1 MSKLVIIG
9 AGSTVFVKNLVG
21 DLLLLNNLKLDTISL
36 VDIDGKKLEIV
47 QKLINKVKNQ
57 IGSFIKIEATTDRK
71 KVLAGADYVVSTV
84 DVGGLD
90 LYQREIEITDRFGV
104 NQNVADT
111 LGPGGVFKGLRVV
124 PIIIDICRDIKKLCP
139 NTILFNYTNPM
150 CITMLSIFY
159 ATEIEAYG
167 LCHSVQG
174 TADLLANYLGASIDK
189 ISYFC
194 AGINHMAWYLKYKVD
209 GIDAYPKLKAIAKDK
224 RLIEKLAKDNEYGG
238 IGLHDDI
245 RFSMLEHFGYF
256 ITESPYHL
264 SEYLPYFRKNH
275 DTIKNYKVDARW
287 HLELLKG
294 KDDYYKQVREIIS
307 EGKEIEI
314 KKSFEYLPDIIH
326 ALETGEY
333 FRANINVLNRSL
345 IDNLPQ
351 NSCVEVPCLI
361 GKDGIRPLKIGNLPE
376 QCAALNRSNIGVQ
389 ILAAKA
395 CLEPDEDKKKKLT
408 KMAIKLDPLTS
419 AVLTLDKIDDMVEEL
434 FKLNRSYL
442 KI

>member
-9 AGSTVFVKNLVG
+9 AGSTVFVKSLVG
-21 DLLLLNNLKLDTISL
+21 DLLLLNNLKLDVVSL
-36 VDIDGKKLEIV
+36 VDIDSKKLEII
-47 QKLINKVKNQ
+47 QKLINKAKDQ
-57 IGSFIKIEATTDRK
+57 IGSSIKIEATTDRK

-84 DVGGLD
+84 DIGGID
-90 LYQREIEITDRFGV
+90 LYRRELEITDRFGV

-124 PIIIDICRDIKKLCP
+124 PIIIDICRDIKELCP
-139 NTILFNYTNPM
+139 NAILFNYSNPM
-150 CITMLSIFY
+150 CIIMLSILY

-174 TADLLANYLGASIDK
+174 TADLLANYLGVSMDK
-189 ISYFC
+189 VSYLC
-194 AGINHMAWYLKYKVD
+194 AGINHMAWYLTYKVD

-224 RLIEKLAKDNEYGG
+224 RLIEKFAEDNEYGN
-238 IGLHDDI
+238 IKLYDYV

-264 SEYLPYFRKNH
+264 SEYLPYFRRNQN
-275 DTIKNYKVDARW
+275 TIKNYKVDTRW

-294 KDDYYKQVREIIS
+294 KDDYYRQVREIVS
-307 EGKEIEI
+307 GGKDIEI
-314 KKSFEYLPDIIH
+314 KKSLEYLPDIIH
-326 ALETGEY
+326 ALETGVY
-333 FRANINVLNRSL
+333 FRANINVLNRNL

-351 NSCVEVPCLI
+351 NSCVEVPCLV
-361 GKDGIRPLKIGNLPE
+361 GKDGIRPLKVGNLPE

-395 CLEPDEDKKKKLT
+395 CLEPDKDKKKELA

-442 KI
+442 RT

>member
-1 MSKLVIIG
+1 MSKIVIIG
-9 AGSTVFVKNLVG
+9 AGSTVFVKSLVG
-21 DLLLLNNLKLDTISL
+21 DLLLLENLKLDTVSL
-36 VDIDGKKLEIV
+36 VDIDGKKLEII
-47 QKLINKVKNQ
+47 QKLINKVKDQ
-57 IGSFIKIEATTDRK
+57 IGSSIRIEATTDRK

-84 DVGGLD
+84 DIGGLD

-124 PIIIDICRDIKKLCP
+124 PIIIDICRDIKRLCP
-139 NTILFNYTNPM
+139 DAILFNYTNPM

-174 TADLLANYLGASIDK
+174 TAELLANYLGVSMDK
-189 ISYFC
+189 VSYLC
-194 AGINHMAWYLKYKVD
+194 AGINHMAWYLIYKVD
-209 GIDAYPKLKAIAKDK
+209 GVDAYPKLKAIAKDK
-224 RLIEKLAKDNEYGG
+224 RLIEKFAEDNEYGG
-238 IGLHDDI
+238 IKLHDDI

-275 DTIKNYKVDARW
+275 NTIKNYKVDTRW

-294 KDDYYKQVREIIS
+294 KDDYYRQVREIVS
-307 EGKEIEI
+307 GGKDIEI
-314 KKSFEYLPDIIH
+314 KKSSEYLPDIIH
-326 ALETGEY
+326 ALETGVY

-351 NSCVEVPCLI
+351 NSCVEVPCLV
-361 GKDGIRPLKIGNLPE
+361 GRDGIRPLKVGNLPE

-395 CLEPDEDKKKKLT
+395 CLEPDEDKKKELA

-419 AVLTLDKIDDMVEEL
+419 VVLTLDKIDDMVEEL
-434 FKLNRSYL
+434 FKLNRNYL
-442 KI
+442 RI

>member
-9 AGSTVFVKNLVG
+9 AGSTVFVKSLVG
-21 DLLLLNNLKLDTISL
+21 DLLLLNNLKLDVVSL
-36 VDIDGKKLEIV
+36 VDIDSKKLEII
-47 QKLINKVKNQ
+47 QKLINKAKDQ
-57 IGSFIKIEATTDRK
+57 IGSSIKIEATTDRK

-84 DVGGLD
+84 DVGGID
-90 LYQREIEITDRFGV
+90 LYRRELEITDRFGV

-124 PIIIDICRDIKKLCP
+124 PIIIDICRDIKELCP
-139 NTILFNYTNPM
+139 NAILFNYSNPM
-150 CITMLSIFY
+150 CIIMLSIFY
-159 ATEIEAYG
+159 TTEIEAYG

-174 TADLLANYLGASIDK
+174 TADLLANYLGASMDK
-189 ISYFC
+189 VSYLC
-194 AGINHMAWYLKYKVD
+194 AGINHMAWYLTYKVD

-238 IGLHDDI
+238 IELHDDI

-264 SEYLPYFRKNH
+264 SEYLPYFRRNQN
-275 DTIKNYKVDARW
+275 TIKNYKVDTRW

-294 KDDYYKQVREIIS
+294 KDDYYRQVREIVS
-307 EGKEIEI
+307 GGKDIEI
-314 KKSFEYLPDIIH
+314 KKSLEYLPDIIH
-326 ALETGEY
+326 ALETGVY
-333 FRANINVLNRSL
+333 FRANINVLNRNL

-351 NSCVEVPCLI
+351 NSCVEVPCLV
-361 GKDGIRPLKIGNLPE
+361 GKDGIRPLKVGNLPE

-395 CLEPDEDKKKKLT
+395 CLEPDKDKKKELA